1 MKLQQHFSDD
11 LISRIPGFKSKWI
24 KIQIDSKSGL
34 WSCDEFFNL
43 IWYSKRNSD
52 CYMLSHNYHS
62 GAAIYQNYFFFFPHH
77 FHAGCFG
84 VFQHL
89 QGSTAYNP
97 CLSSALK
104 FTANPLFFL
113 ALVISFRNLK
123 ELKFC
128 LLF

>member
-11 LISRIPGFKSKWI
+11 LISRIPGFKSKWV

-34 WSCDEFFNL
+34 WSCDECFNL

-62 GAAIYQNYFFFFPHH
+62 GAAIYQNYFFFSPPFPRRLLWCFPH
-77 FHAGCFG
+77 
-84 VFQHL
+84 L
-89 QGSTAYNP
+89 QSSTAYNQ
-97 CLSSALK
+97 CLSSDLK